1 MAFRISP
8 ASPASQ
14 PLLISLHPFSAWI
27 QEALEE
33 RVEVVKAAGLWDSEW
48 LSHGAGQDL
57 GESGGFN
64 TQKMGPKTCAENVGA
79 KSNLKID
86 KYRNFILKISWFH
99 YFDGSKVK

>member
-1 MAFRISP
+1 M
-8 ASPASQ
+8 
-14 PLLISLHPFSAWI
+14 
-27 QEALEE
+27 EE

-48 LSHGAGQDL
+48 VSHGAYRTWGCF
-57 GESGGFN
+57 GSGGFN
-64 TQKMGPKTCAENVGA
+64 AQKMGPKTCAENVGA